1 MLLARDLPETLP
13 LFPLEGALLLPRGRL
28 PLQIFE
34 PRYLA
39 MIEDCLKTD
48 DRMIGLIR
56 PNSTGGVS
64 QDSIG
69 CAGRIVG
76 FSETDDG
83 RYMITLTGVSR
94 FRAQDIREGFKPYI
108 LATPGWN
115 GFGRD
120 LGEAERD
127 ENFPRE
133 VFLPMLRK
141 YFNMQ
146 DLETDWD
153 SLADAADELLI
164 NSLSMLCPFDPNE
177 KQLLLEADSLQN
189 RREALQVLIEMA
201 LHSGSSKEQVQ

>member
-48 DRMIGLIR
+48 DRMVGLIR
-56 PNSTGGVS
+56 PDKTGSV
-64 QDSIG
+64 DVNSIG

-83 RYMITLTGVSR
+83 RYMITLNGVSR
-94 FRAQDIREGFKPYI
+94 FRAEDIREGFKPYI
-108 LATPGWN
+108 LSAPSWDN
-115 GFGRD
+115 FSRD
-120 LGEAERD
+120 LGEAEHD
-127 ENFPRE
+127 EGFPRE

-177 KQLLLEADSLQN
+177 KQLLLEAKSLQN
-189 RREALQVLIEMA
+189 RREILQVLIEMA
-201 LHSGSSKEQVQ
+201 LHSGSNKELVQ